1 MLTHRDLTDAEWAT
15 LDPLI
20 PETPLRHNRR
30 GRPPRGRREVLE
42 GILYVLDTG
51 VSWAGLPDRYPPYK
65 TCHRRFQQWLRSGI
79 LRQILEGLPEHLKI
93 REDAESTS
101 AY

>member
-1 MLTHRDLTDAEWAT
+1 MPKHRDLTDAEWAA

-20 PETPLRHNRR
+20 PKPSARKDRR

-51 VSWAGLPDRYPPYK
+51 VSWARLPDRYPPYK

-79 LRQILEGLPEHLKI
+79 MRQILEGLPEDLKI
-93 REDAESTS
+93 RPDAESTPDH
-101 AY
+101 